1 MDPRKLPRNAKAVLA
16 GIQQLED
23 GRVVAKK
30 EIRIYIPTRFAERD
44 LASIGID
51 THIVGIYSITVDNAA
66 YGVSLINAMIRIE
79 PTSTMKVSLDEDEY
93 YEFYFEPGATVF
105 SSVDLVKNDILVYKI
120 FDEIVSKGHAP
131 YFLEYDDLG
140 NLLATAKKHAGANI
154 GMNPE
159 VMELI
164 ASMVSRNQKNRLEYY
179 RHTIQNR
186 DELKTNPPLFVALRS
201 VSDSATNTT
210 NKLGGSYFEEGLTS
224 ALVNPTERV
233 ERIEDLLRR

>member
-1 MDPRKLPRNAKAVLA
+1 
-16 GIQQLED
+16 
-23 GRVVAKK
+23 
-30 EIRIYIPTRFAERD
+30 
-44 LASIGID
+44 
-51 THIVGIYSITVDNAA
+51 
-66 YGVSLINAMIRIE
+66 
-79 PTSTMKVSLDEDEY
+79 
-93 YEFYFEPGATVF
+93 
-105 SSVDLVKNDILVYKI
+105 
-120 FDEIVSKGHAP
+120 
-131 YFLEYDDLG
+131 
-140 NLLATAKKHAGANI
+140 
-154 GMNPE
+154 MNPE